1 MAIDS
6 LRVIKLNM
14 VIAAIVLLA
23 FWRPILS
30 AETSS
35 KAEALNR
42 ALAQAKS
49 KVEAEKEI
57 QDQTNDDISY
67 RQKLEA
73 RITTEEEELPSE
85 LDALI
90 RVMPS
95 RGTESQSGKVG
106 LILSEFEYSYALKAF
121 GKLPV
126 ELGIGSQ
133 YIGIKNT
140 TNVTLPAHLTTVRFG
155 GNVTFPFF
163 RLDKTY
169 FRVEVMP
176 SFYTD
181 DWNINSTAFRIPINT
196 FAIYQPDETLTLILG
211 VHFFP
216 SGVENS
222 KVSPIAG
229 LIYKPNDK
237 LLFNLVPPKPNIL
250 YMMNKKFGVFGEFGM
265 ADEQFLVTK
274 DGQKNVVLLYNENR
288 LGTGVLYKFNNFAE
302 TTFSVGG
309 TFNGYLKYKES
320 LGKVVIKNGL
330 YTEFRTELYW

>member
-90 RVMPS
+90 IVMPS
-95 RGTESQSGKVG
+95 RGTESQEK
-106 LILSEFEYSYALKAF
+106 
-121 GKLPV
+121 
-126 ELGIGSQ
+126 
-133 YIGIKNT
+133 
-140 TNVTLPAHLTTVRFG
+140 
-155 GNVTFPFF
+155 
-163 RLDKTY
+163 
-169 FRVEVMP
+169 
-176 SFYTD
+176 
-181 DWNINSTAFRIPINT
+181 
-196 FAIYQPDETLTLILG
+196 
-211 VHFFP
+211 
-216 SGVENS
+216 
-222 KVSPIAG
+222 
-229 LIYKPNDK
+229 
-237 LLFNLVPPKPNIL
+237 
-250 YMMNKKFGVFGEFGM
+250 
-265 ADEQFLVTK
+265 
-274 DGQKNVVLLYNENR
+274 
-288 LGTGVLYKFNNFAE
+288 
-302 TTFSVGG
+302 
-309 TFNGYLKYKES
+309 
-320 LGKVVIKNGL
+320 
-330 YTEFRTELYW
+330 